1 MTESLYP
8 SVHSIN
14 PFTRLNAERVQG
26 DIPQDIL
33 SPISDKITAS
43 RADGGSDGTRYTHV
57 TGNIASKEAAIDRPV
72 SDAKATIQWASCRAM
87 EIAERAVDRRRSEIR
102 GQLHL

>member
-14 PFTRLNAERVQG
+14 PFTRLNGERVQG

-43 RADGGSDGTRYTHV
+43 RADGGP
-57 TGNIASKEAAIDRPV
+57 EDRQSEDV
-72 SDAKATIQWASCRAM
+72 SREDHHQS
-87 EIAERAVDRRRSEIR
+87 RS
-102 GQLHL
+102 